1 MSKSH
6 ESIRGIQTSR
16 ESGTKTFVQQLL
28 IRCEKLFQRRLSLS
42 SKDDMTHFCLP
53 HSKLESLEFRFRKRT
68 STRLRAALLL
78 YQRPLLLCGR
88 DIRCN
93 FGITAA
99 VQRPYASPHAHS
111 GKSEKLVVG
120 LLLTVV
126 VLRKIH
132 RGIRW
137 AFVCELFS
145 IAWFCG
151 GRSKTETLHD
161 DTR

>member
-93 FGITAA
+93 FGITTA
-99 VQRPYASPHAHS
+99 VQRPYAQSPRTF
-111 GKSEKLVVG
+111 GKVG
-120 LLLTVV
+120 EACCWTPPHCCCPQ
-126 VLRKIH
+126 KD
-132 RGIRW
+132 